1 MYIITAN
8 INVYKGEIQL
18 HNTFY
23 YSFYYFMTDLYKISL
38 QKLQHI
44 CYYNPYNNHHFNI
57 IVIMNIISNVYIIN
71 FHIKISNK
79 FESNSQYRNIKFIK

>member
-23 YSFYYFMTDLYKISL
+23 YSFYYFMTDLYKI
-38 QKLQHI
+38 
-44 CYYNPYNNHHFNI
+44 
-57 IVIMNIISNVYIIN
+57 
-71 FHIKISNK
+71 
-79 FESNSQYRNIKFIK
+79 